1 MFPNIINPDI
11 NDKIPNDVS
20 IDIYFDNN
28 LSPYCVS
35 GGVYNISYIT
45 KVVFIII
52 LMMILLLISKV

>member
-35 GGVYNISYIT
+35 GGAYNISYIT

-52 LMMILLLISKV
+52 LMMILL